1 MIETPTENVQ
11 KQIAALERMTVGQ
24 LQNRYA
30 EVFGEPARSGNRQ
43 WLLRCVAW
51 RIQAL
56 AEGDLA
62 ARAIERSRE
71 RARELARDA
80 DLRLRPPDVPVTPA
94 NQNGNVVTGRL
105 AIQRDERIPPP
116 GTLLARRFKGHEY
129 KVTVLPNGFE
139 YDGDVYRSHVSET
152 RGRRARRAAREC
164 YQRPVPGAVHRWSN
178 RHEAGESQEAAADE
192 SETAGVL

>member
-1 MIETPTENVQ
+1 MTEITAQNPK

-24 LQNRYA
+24 LQKRYA
-30 EVFGEPARSGNRQ
+30 DIFGEPARSGNRQ
-43 WLLRCVAW
+43 WLLRRVAW

-80 DLRLRPPDVPVTPA
+80 DLRLRPPGVPVTSA
-94 NQNGNVVTGRL
+94 NHNGTVVTGRL

-116 GTLLARRFKGHEY
+116 GTVLARRFKGHEY

-139 YDGDVYRSHVSET
+139 YDGEVYRSLS
-152 RGRRARRAAREC
+152 
-164 YQRPVPGAVHRWSN
+164 AVAHAISGSYWN
-178 RHEAGESQEAAADE
+178 GLLFFGLTNDIKQEA
-192 SETAGVL
+192 TA